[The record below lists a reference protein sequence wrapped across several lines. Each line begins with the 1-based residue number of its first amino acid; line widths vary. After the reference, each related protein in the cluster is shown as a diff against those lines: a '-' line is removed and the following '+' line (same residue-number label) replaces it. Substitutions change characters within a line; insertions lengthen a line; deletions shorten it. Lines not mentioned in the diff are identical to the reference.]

1 MNIHVMIVT
10 ACSDG
15 TKTLV
20 GLIDVTELSGLL
32 PGGVP
37 AVAVVPRQPGRLRE
51 GEKKRKSMEFSS

>member
-1 MNIHVMIVT
+1 MIVT

-20 GLIDVTELSGLL
+20 GLIEVTELPGLL

-37 AVAVVPRQPGRLRE
+37 AVVVVPRQPVGLRE
-51 GEKKRKSMEFSS
+51 GEKKRKLMEFTS